1 MAGYDKEAEGFEDL
15 PKVIPVFPLNGVLLL
30 PQGYLPLNIFEPRYK
45 AMVDAALQSARM
57 IGMVQPRDNHDKET
71 GSDDL
76 PVFTTGCAGRITA
89 FEETTDGRYLITLTG
104 ICRYDIKEEI
114 ALKNGY
120 RRVIPDWTPYGKDR
134 EHVDCLDMDR
144 DRLHDLLA
152 AYFMQHNMSCDWE
165 VIDKTPDNKLITS
178 LCMICPFGP
187 PEKQALLEV
196 KCCFERARL
205 FLSLLEMAVCEDGKG
220 CSYHH

>member
-120 RRVIPDWTPYGKDR
+120 RRVIPDWTPTGKTGS
-134 EHVDCLDMDR
+134 
-144 DRLHDLLA
+144 
-152 AYFMQHNMSCDWE
+152 MS
-165 VIDKTPDNKLITS
+165 IALIWIATVF
-178 LCMICPFGP
+178 MICWRPI
-187 PEKQALLEV
+187 
-196 KCCFERARL
+196 
-205 FLSLLEMAVCEDGKG
+205 S
-220 CSYHH
+220 CSII